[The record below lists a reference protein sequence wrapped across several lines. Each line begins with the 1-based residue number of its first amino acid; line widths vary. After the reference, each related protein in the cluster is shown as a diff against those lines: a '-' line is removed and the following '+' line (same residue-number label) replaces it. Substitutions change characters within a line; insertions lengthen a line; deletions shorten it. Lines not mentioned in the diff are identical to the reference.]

1 VLPKKENREKERK
14 EGRGGRGEGEMRVEK
29 KELMIGKESDMN
41 YLILSSVLYRV

>member
-14 EGRGGRGEGEMRVEK
+14 EGRGHRRVEK